1 LLNFDHLWQGALTV
15 VLFLFGWLIR
25 DMKADIAKAEEC
37 ARAADAEAEDVRKSL
52 EAHKLFAAEN
62 YVRNAVFDRAMEA
75 MEKRLAEKITS
86 QAERQL
92 AVMEE
97 IRDRL
102 PSRK

>member
-1 LLNFDHLWQGALTV
+1 
-15 VLFLFGWLIR
+15 
-25 DMKADIAKAEEC
+25 
-37 ARAADAEAEDVRKSL
+37 
-52 EAHKLFAAEN
+52 
-62 YVRNAVFDRAMEA
+62 VFDRAMEA